1 NVQTVVPA
9 VSSEAA
15 AAASTAGATNLGA
28 IRVTGLATDT
38 QVIPI
43 DVSTPEFSNNYSM
56 SVVNQLPTGR
66 GPESVALLSS
76 KVKYDNQTTGLIQMG
91 GASPAE
97 TITSTQV
104 LSANAGVSW
113 TSTTGGTIAST
124 VRQGTNRF
132 QAGYSLYFTPA
143 TSWFNPH

>member
-97 TITSTQV
+97 NRYYYNEFDST
-104 LSANAGVSW
+104 
-113 TSTTGGTIAST
+113 
-124 VRQGTNRF
+124 
-132 QAGYSLYFTPA
+132 YDY
-143 TSWFNPH
+143 